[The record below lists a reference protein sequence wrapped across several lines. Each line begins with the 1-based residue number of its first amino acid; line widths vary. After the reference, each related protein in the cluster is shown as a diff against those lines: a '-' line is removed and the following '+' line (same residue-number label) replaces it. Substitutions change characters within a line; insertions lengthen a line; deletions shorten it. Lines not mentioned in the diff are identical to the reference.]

1 MFSNGKKICFA
12 FFSMGGITLSIIPLT
27 LLYVVWQLTV
37 ILRMQNED
45 ELGHY
50 AGRHMKGNE
59 DE

>member
-1 MFSNGKKICFA
+1 
-12 FFSMGGITLSIIPLT
+12 MGGITLSIIPLT